1 MLTASIRRKILLVLL
16 AAVLT
21 IPWPASAGTWESPRL
36 GRVRTNLDLLDRP
49 WGFLLGVWTKA
60 GCNIDPNGREGCNID
75 PNGIPQPPI
84 NQTKEGCHIDPNGV
98 PRCTP

>member
-1 MLTASIRRKILLVLL
+1 MLTVPIRRKALLLLL
-16 AAVLT
+16 AAVLAM
-21 IPWPASAGTWESPRL
+21 PWPAAAVPIFEDSPAGRALTDL
-36 GRVRTNLDLLDRP
+36 NLLDRLR
-49 WGFLLGVWTKA
+49 GFLLGIWTKA
-60 GCNIDPNGREGCNID
+60 GCHID